1 MNAFPWIP
9 WLVTPASL
17 ERYAVDFARKAAC
30 IPRAMQVAQRV
41 RVGAT
46 PAETIYRVDKLRLLH
61 YTTDVEREY
70 DTPLLFV
77 FALVNRPYI
86 LDLRPGKSV
95 VSHFVQ
101 RGFDTN
107 NLDWGVPS
115 DGDRFLDME
124 DYIERYL
131 DDVVDRLRRHTGQE
145 KINILGYC
153 MGGTL
158 SAIYTAL
165 HPEKVRNLI
174 LLAAPVDWSNRENLL
189 AKWTDAS
196 VFDVDRL
203 IAVYGN
209 APPELLQGSF
219 LMLKPV
225 STLVE
230 KYFTFYENMEDE
242 KFLEDF
248 FAMETWLNDNIPVA
262 GEMFRQFVKYCMQ
275 ENRLI
280 QGRLRVGEKRV
291 DLGNIACPVLNLT
304 AQQDHLV
311 PCGQS
316 LPFNDAVR
324 STDRK
329 AINFPAGHIG
339 LAVGSKANREL
350 WPRVVDWLADRS
362 EKRRNV
368 EPLTPCVKGGQSKS
382 QNETEPR
389 PPALDAQ
396 CQG

>member
-1 MNAFPWIP
+1 MSPTMPWMP
-9 WLVTPASL
+9 WTLGPADWQRLSADFANKMASL
-17 ERYAVDFARKAAC
+17 
-30 IPRAMQVAQRV
+30 PRALEVARRV

-46 PAETIYRVDKLRLLH
+46 PSETTYRVDKLRLLR
-61 YTTDVEREY
+61 YTTDVEQRY
-70 DTPLLFV
+70 KTPLLFV

-95 VSHFVQ
+95 VSHFVN
-101 RGFDTN
+101 RGFDTY

-131 DDVVDRLRRHTGQE
+131 DDVVDRVRDQTGCE

-153 MGGTL
+153 MGGTM
-158 SAIYTAL
+158 SATYTAL
-165 HPEKVRNLI
+165 HPDKVRNLI

-196 VFDVDRL
+196 VFDVDKL

-209 APPELLQGSF
+209 APPQLLQGSF

-225 STLVE
+225 STMLE
-230 KYFTFYENMEDE
+230 KYFSFYENLEDE

-262 GEMFRQFVKYCMQ
+262 GEMFRQFVKHCMQ

-280 QGRLRVGEKRV
+280 EGGLRIGDRTVNLR
-291 DLGNIACPVLNLT
+291 DITCPILNLT
-304 AQQDHLV
+304 AAQDHLV

-316 LPFNDAVR
+316 LPFNDAVG
-324 STDRK
+324 SKDRK
-329 AINFPAGHIG
+329 SITFPAGHIG
-339 LAVGSKANREL
+339 MAVGSKANREL
-350 WPRVVDWLADRS
+350 WPKVCDWLAERS
-362 EKRRNV
+362 D
-368 EPLTPCVKGGQSKS
+368 
-382 QNETEPR
+382 ETT
-389 PPALDAQ
+389 
-396 CQG
+396 